1 MSKLFILSILFIV
14 TQIKKIE
21 LQAVDFSLPIMFAD
35 EICSYNGQNI
45 GNSTS
50 NVTCLCY
57 PDFTNDNN
65 SNRTINGVK
74 VQCSYEK
81 KRRFI
86 ALFLSIFTPFGF
98 DYLYLGR
105 YYIFAIIFLICC
117 FTLFGNCARFA
128 VSNHNNY
135 FENKLNLLFAVL
147 FIIMY
152 LFTLVNVILVGTGL
166 ISDGNDEA
174 TVNDLYFLVNIN
186 NQ

>member
-1 MSKLFILSILFIV
+1 
-14 TQIKKIE
+14 
-21 LQAVDFSLPIMFAD
+21 MFAD

-45 GNSTS
+45 GDSDT
-50 NVTCLCY
+50 NVTCSCY
-57 PDFTNDNN
+57 SDFTNDMN

-86 ALFLSIFTPFGF
+86 ALFLAIFIPFGV

-105 YYIFAIIFLICC
+105 YYISVIIFLTCC

-128 VSNHNNY
+128 VSAHNNY
-135 FENKLNLLFAVL
+135 FEQKWNLFFVFMFVL
-147 FIIMY
+147 LYISTI
-152 LFTLVNVILVGTGL
+152 VNVILIASGIV
-166 ISDGNDEA
+166 SDGNDIE